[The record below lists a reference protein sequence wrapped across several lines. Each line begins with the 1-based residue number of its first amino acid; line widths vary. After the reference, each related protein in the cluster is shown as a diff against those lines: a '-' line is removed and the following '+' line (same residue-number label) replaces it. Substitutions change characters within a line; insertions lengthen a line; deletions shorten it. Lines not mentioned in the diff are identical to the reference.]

1 MSLKNKCLEQQ
12 NLWYILY
19 RQFYNVSSTMCIH
32 FLLNSQSFIQQR
44 SYFLSL
50 RIHFHCSFYEE
61 FFCISVFET
70 DFSFFGSLFL
80 PLYSLFFSV
89 FLFLIVLFPV
99 SEKLLFLSLS
109 LSLSSLSLCIRITM
123 NVYSYCLKNPL
134 TKHYSYIFLC

>member
-1 MSLKNKCLEQQ
+1 MSAQLCVF
-12 NLWYILY
+12 I
-19 RQFYNVSSTMCIH
+19 FYLI
-32 FLLNSQSFIQQR
+32 
-44 SYFLSL
+44 LSL
-50 RIHFHCSFYEE
+50 LYNSAATFCRSE
-61 FFCISVFET
+61 FIFIAVFMKNFSAFQFLELI
-70 DFSFFGSLFL
+70 SFFGSLFL

-109 LSLSSLSLCIRITM
+109 LLSLSLCIRITM

>member
-19 RQFYNVSSTMCIH
+19 RQFYNVSSTMCIL
-32 FLLNSQSFIQQR
+32 FYLI
-44 SYFLSL
+44 LSL
-50 RIHFHCSFYEE
+50 LYNSAATFCRSE
-61 FFCISVFET
+61 FIFVAVFMKNFLH
-70 DFSFFGSLFL
+70 FSFWNW
-80 PLYSLFFSV
+80 
-89 FLFLIVLFPV
+89 FLFLWQLISSALQLIFLGFSLSNCFV
-99 SEKLLFLSLS
+99 SCIRKTAFSLSLS